1 MQTYKY
7 TTEAVTT
14 AIYITVFLA
23 FSDLVSAHFID
34 YFHVFLISCL
44 PTSVSLLRTVGSN
57 NFIDGQLVGLFA
69 SYLAP

>member
-14 AIYITVFLA
+14 AISITVFLA

-34 YFHVFLISCL
+34 YFHVFLISYL